1 VICNPKSAIAI
12 QDLQETIAQSQVAPM
27 TVTAS
32 VTAIIQYA
40 IAKTVIPDRAA
51 NFFRVPTA
59 ALIKA
64 FALKG
69 CAIANLVLEES
80 TALKR
85 LVLITA
91 LRTDY
96 ARKIPSAFASLVS
109 KALTAV

>member
-1 VICNPKSAIAI
+1 MICNPKSAIAI

-64 FALKG
+64 FALR
-69 CAIANLVLEES
+69 ASATANRVSEEL
-80 TALKR
+80 TAHKR

-96 ARKIPSAFASLVS
+96 VQNIQSVFASLVS